1 MNNVSKRSQGTDVR
15 CAIYTRKSTSAGL
28 EQEFNSL
35 DAQKDACLDYIRDRA
50 QLGWRAISPTYD
62 DGGFTGSNLDRPS
75 FQRLMGDV
83 EAGGIDVIVTYK
95 VDRLSRS
102 LLDFAKIIDQLN
114 RRHVAFVSVTQN
126 FSTAD
131 AMGRLTLN
139 MLMSF
144 AEFEREIISERTRD
158 KIGAAR
164 KKGKWTGGQ
173 VPFGFRIVDK
183 KLIVNE
189 PEADVVR
196 RVFDLYIDCRSP
208 LAVFQSLSDNLEK
221 IDSNR
226 KWNKHTVLRMLK
238 NPLYA
243 GYISYGNNLYEGEH
257 ALIVDREKFHTVQKL
272 IRDNTRTRQVSTDE
286 YLLQGLTRCA
296 ACGAAYTPASAK
308 RGKNKRRYYRC
319 LTRDKQGRDAC
330 PARPLPAESLE
341 KYVVDRVKDAASEID
356 NPDDL
361 LSSVRRNYAARLQ
374 ERNMERQRLPKMIGE
389 LAAKGHEIAKNMEQA
404 KGDDWKNL
412 DAKLGCLY
420 DELGKMD
427 HNLCQVERDIAAL
440 NKQNEEVEWMIGVMR
455 RFDSVWDAL
464 TSENKRRLL
473 RAIVSEIII
482 DEPCG
487 KVEMKIVDYS
497 VAGPS
502 LC

>member
-1 MNNVSKRSQGTDVR
+1 M
-15 CAIYTRKSTSAGL
+15 
-28 EQEFNSL
+28 
-35 DAQKDACLDYIRDRA
+35 
-50 QLGWRAISPTYD
+50 
-62 DGGFTGSNLDRPS
+62 
-75 FQRLMGDV
+75 
-83 EAGGIDVIVTYK
+83 
-95 VDRLSRS
+95 
-102 LLDFAKIIDQLN
+102 
-114 RRHVAFVSVTQN
+114 
-126 FSTAD
+126 
-131 AMGRLTLN
+131 
-139 MLMSF
+139 
-144 AEFEREIISERTRD
+144 
-158 KIGAAR
+158 
-164 KKGKWTGGQ
+164 
-173 VPFGFRIVDK
+173 
-183 KLIVNE
+183 
-189 PEADVVR
+189 
-196 RVFDLYIDCRSP
+196 FDLYIDCRSP
-208 LAVFQSLSDNLEK
+208 LAVFQSLSDNLEN

-257 ALIVDREKFHTVQKL
+257 ASIVDKDKFHAVQKL

-404 KGDDWKNL
+404 KGEDWKKL
-412 DAKLGCLY
+412 DARLGCLY

-427 HNLCQVERDIAAL
+427 HNLCQVERNIAAL
-440 NKQNEEVEWMIGVMR
+440 KKQHEEVEWMISVMR

-497 VAGPS
+497 AAGPPYVNKKTRWRIP
-502 LC
+502 